1 VNPEDLKEIIAE
13 AKRRGYTESEI
24 FSKLKEMGMPIDGSS
39 PIEAADVGRS
49 LVQGATFNFG
59 DEILGVLPEWLG
71 GGDEA
76 KATMRSRDKAFKDE
90 HPAIGLA
97 SEIAG
102 GMVVPGFGAVKA
114 FGKGAMNIKRA
125 MGMGAALGGAAGGLS
140 GAGSAEGD
148 LGDRAEAAVPA
159 AAAGAVLGGALP
171 GAFAATK
178 SALSPASRAMARL
191 RSAIAKSGGEEAVS
205 RRAQEFADAGRGDVA
220 TLADMSRPLQRA
232 TDFAANNNDNARNV
246 LEEAFEPRAQEVNTR
261 ITDDITSRL
270 GAPHAEQ
277 VSDDLAKARLEWA
290 DSDAGFEGLR
300 KKNPVVVPVMGE
312 RFDELLNQPRVK
324 DAIAQA
330 REVGILGP
338 TPPANGASFEVLQ
351 GTKERLDAAVGQAF
365 GRPGLR
371 DLAVRLRKARDEF
384 VGLMRQGVPGYD
396 EVAGQY
402 HNLHRLEEMVEH
414 GRATYRNTD
423 ARGLKSFLAELS
435 PEEKTRFRQGLIS
448 EMIADLRKQNAGS
461 PALRSMVR
469 PGANK
474 REIMEAAFDS
484 AKEMQEFLKRS
495 KTEIDMAVTGRA
507 LGGSQTHGREMAT
520 VDPASLAID
529 VALNPAGGILNA
541 IRGVSPRYLA
551 SRTAEEMAP
560 ALSTQGVPNIQRL
573 LQQMQ
578 TQPQDLLGAMA
589 ARRIPIAGG
598 LLGQEMFG
606 E

>member
-1 VNPEDLKEIIAE
+1 MNPEDLKEIIAE

-102 GMVVPGFGAVKA
+102 GM
-114 FGKGAMNIKRA
+114 
-125 MGMGAALGGAAGGLS
+125 
-140 GAGSAEGD
+140 
-148 LGDRAEAAVPA
+148 
-159 AAAGAVLGGALP
+159 
-171 GAFAATK
+171 
-178 SALSPASRAMARL
+178 
-191 RSAIAKSGGEEAVS
+191 AIAKSGGEEAVS

-520 VDPASLAID
+520 VDPA
-529 VALNPAGGILNA
+529 
-541 IRGVSPRYLA
+541 
-551 SRTAEEMAP
+551 
-560 ALSTQGVPNIQRL
+560 
-573 LQQMQ
+573 
-578 TQPQDLLGAMA
+578 
-589 ARRIPIAGG
+589 
-598 LLGQEMFG
+598 
-606 E
+606 